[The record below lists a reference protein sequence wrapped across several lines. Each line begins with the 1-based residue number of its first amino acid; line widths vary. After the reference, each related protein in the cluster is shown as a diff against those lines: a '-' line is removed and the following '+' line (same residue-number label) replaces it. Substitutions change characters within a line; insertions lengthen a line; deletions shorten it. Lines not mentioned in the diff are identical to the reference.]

1 MKEDEFGYIKNNF
14 GYCFYEFEKDD
25 KRGDYVHI
33 YDLYVYPLY
42 RRCGKAREILQ
53 TAIDKIRET
62 GYKGEIWIVANPK
75 EHSIEL
81 EDLVAFYKRMGLT
94 VFDAYR

>member
-1 MKEDEFGYIKNNF
+1 MKDEFCCIRNSF
-14 GYCFYEFEKDD
+14 GHCFYEFEKDD

-33 YDLYVYPLY
+33 YDLYVNPLH

-53 TAIDKIRET
+53 AVIDKIRET

-75 EHSIEL
+75 EQSIEL